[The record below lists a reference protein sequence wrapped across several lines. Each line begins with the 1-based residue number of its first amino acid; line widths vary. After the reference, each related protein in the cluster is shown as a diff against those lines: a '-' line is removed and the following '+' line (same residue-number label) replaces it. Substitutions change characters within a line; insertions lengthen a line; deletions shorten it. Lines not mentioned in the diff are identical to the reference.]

1 MEFVVPVLNEGLV
14 EVSHMLPD
22 DPVEFL
28 VIPLYSLSNFRLNIY
43 IKKASKKNDSIRNM
57 HPQ

>member
-22 DPVEFL
+22 DPIEFL
-28 VIPLYSLSNFRLNIY
+28 SEYLYRKSFEVDKDWY
-43 IKKASKKNDSIRNM
+43 ESK
-57 HPQ
+57 